1 VEDDVPRVYKKA
13 DDTKRMVNQILV
25 IDGTKL
31 SLAQMIA
38 NKVK

>member
-13 DDTKRMVNQILV
+13 DDTKITVNQILV
-25 IDGTKL
+25 KDGEKL
-31 SLAQMIA
+31 SLAQMNA